1 MFVQSKQ
8 QRNSMETMIKTTP
21 SQKKIARFKRQ
32 YEKLLAK
39 FPDIVV
45 GVTISEVLIAYDVK
59 GCWGDKVPLPNT
71 HTVKSEN

>member
-45 GVTISEVLIAYDVK
+45 DFNMCNILIAYDVK